1 MIKGNVFD
9 IRRFST
15 HDGGGIRTTVFLK
28 GCPLKCVWCQNPE
41 GISFQPGPVYF
52 PGKCIHCR
60 TCLKLTQQGGV
71 FEKNGEIHLDSE
83 KNDNWDTIIDACP
96 SGAIV
101 MDSKIYEPEELVE
114 ELLKDEVF
122 FRKGGGVTLSG
133 GEPLGQPEFAI
144 KVLQLLQSRGIH
156 TAIETALNVSTEYV
170 KEALSCLD
178 FVYADMKI
186 ADGQKHKEYTGVSNA
201 LIKQNL
207 TYILTSNYKENV
219 VIRTPLIPG
228 YTATKENL
236 SEIASFLSSLYP
248 DVKYELLNYN
258 PLAEAKYHLVNQKYC
273 FRKNPK
279 QYTKEQMEAFGE
291 IVKENGIKNL
301 IMEI

>member
-41 GISFQPGPVYF
+41 GLSFQSKPMYF
-52 PGKCIHCR
+52 SGKCIHCG
-60 TCLKLTQQGGV
+60 TCLRLARQGGV
-71 FEKNGEIHLDSE
+71 FEENGEIRLNRDV
-83 KNDNWDTIIDACP
+83 NDDWDAIIDACP

-101 MDSKIYEPEELVE
+101 MDSRTYEPEELVE

-122 FRKGGGVTLSG
+122 FRNGGGVTLSG

-144 KVLQLLQSRGIH
+144 KVLKLLHGAGIH
-156 TAIETALNVSTEYV
+156 TAIETALDVSSEYV
-170 KEALSCLD
+170 KEALPYLD
-178 FVYADMKI
+178 LIYADMKI
-186 ADGQKHKEYTGVSNA
+186 ADERQHKRYTGVSNVR
-201 LIKQNL
+201 IKQNL
-207 TYILTSNYKENV
+207 TCILTSSHREKA

-228 YTATKENL
+228 HTATEENL
-236 SEIASFLSSLYP
+236 GEIASFLSGLYP
-248 DVKYELLNYN
+248 EVKYELLNYN
-258 PLAEAKYHLVNQKYC
+258 PLAEAKYHLVGRTYC
-273 FRKNPK
+273 FQENPK
-279 QYTKEQMEAFGE
+279 LYTKAQMEAFGE
-291 IVKENGIKNL
+291 IVKANGIKNL

>member
-1 MIKGNVFD
+1 MIKGKVFD

-41 GISFQPGPVYF
+41 GISFQPKPMYF
-52 PGKCIHCR
+52 SGKCIHCR
-60 TCLKLTQQGGV
+60 TCLQLTQQGAV
-71 FEKNGEIHLDSE
+71 FEKDGEIHLDRD
-83 KNDNWDTIIDACP
+83 KVDNWNTIIDACP

-101 MDSKIYEPEELVE
+101 MDSKIYEPEALVE

-133 GEPLGQPEFAI
+133 GEPLGQPGFVI
-144 KVLQLLQSRGIH
+144 KVLELLHSRGIH

-170 KEALSCLD
+170 KEVIPYLD
-178 FVYADMKI
+178 LVYADMKI
-186 ADGQKHKEYTGVSNA
+186 ANEQKHKKYTGVSNV

-207 TYILTSNYKENV
+207 TYILTSHYKEKV

-228 YTATKENL
+228 YTATEENL
-236 SEIASFLSSLYP
+236 GEIASFLSSVYP

-258 PLAEAKYHLVNQKYC
+258 HLAEAKYHLVNRKYC
-273 FRKNPK
+273 FQKNPK
-279 QYTKEQMEAFGE
+279 LYTKEQMKMFGE